1 MRALILC
8 IAITFSAC
16 IQAAEP
22 QTEKPSAVFL
32 DSLFELAFV
41 DVNPQSGITNE
52 YLQDGDTLE
61 EWTAMLSVRQWPEID
76 LVQDITGPYLNQ
88 MQASFVRD
96 AQVFSPP
103 PGTVGTDVVIELYL
117 APPDKSYLEYNLIRF
132 GKEPGQQGVKMYQFA
147 LRGDF
152 DLERAIPFN
161 AQRMGARLE
170 QLGKLRLQAIDSLPS
185 RTLLTRST
193 ANDDS
198 ILTNELGEE

>member
-1 MRALILC
+1 MRAFILC
-8 IAITFSAC
+8 FAISFSAC
-16 IQAAEP
+16 LQAAEP
-22 QTEKPSAVFL
+22 RTENPSAVFL

-61 EWTAMLSVRQWPEID
+61 EWTAMISVRQWPEID
-76 LVQDITGPYLNQ
+76 LVRDITGPYLKQ

-103 PGTVGTDVVIELYL
+103 PGTVGTDLIIELYL

-132 GKEPGQQGVKMYQFA
+132 GKEPGQHGVKMYQFA

-152 DLERAIPFN
+152 DLERAVPFN
-161 AQRMGARLE
+161 AQEMGPRLD
-170 QLGKLRLQAIDSLPS
+170 QLAKLRLQAINSLPS
-185 RTLLTRST
+185 KTPAGQINR
-193 ANDDS
+193 
-198 ILTNELGEE
+198 